1 MLQKNNSESNQ
12 KIGATCL
19 AFPKQENFSDEDIC
33 FAVI

>member
-19 AFPKQENFSDEDIC
+19 AFPEQENLSHEDIG